1 MYEWY
6 GIRISNDFYLTS
18 ALAKSPVP
26 FPRPYK
32 LGIRQQVR
40 SHCKKTC
47 TCGVCV
53 VYVWCTC
60 GVRVVYEWC
69 TCGVRVVYVRC
80 TCGVSVVYVWC
91 TCGVRAVHVWCKC
104 GVSVVYVCCAKRLVN
119 LTPLYRLTRMCK
131 SSSIRS
137 HCKKTCDACD
147 DVEVDA
153 GGSPFPLDHNP
164 VIAEGEIPVA

>member
-1 MYEWY
+1 M
-6 GIRISNDFYLTS
+6 IRISNDFYLTS

-32 LGIRQQVR
+32 LGIRQQLR

-47 TCGVCV
+47 TCGV
-53 VYVWCTC
+53 
-60 GVRVVYEWC
+60 R
-69 TCGVRVVYVRC
+69 
-80 TCGVSVVYVWC
+80 VVYVWC
-91 TCGVRAVHVWCKC
+91 TCGVRAVYVWCTNGVRVVYVWCTC